1 MSETKASRA
10 PSIVA
15 DAIGTDNKK
24 NNDILMQAVS
34 EAIKAAYLVLESDS
48 ICTCKA
54 RVICTNATEDSK
66 PHHMRTEEGMV
77 HMGNIEE
84 LNRTNI
90 EPSDNFEGCTKSSDG
105 KCMIAQKYKEWI
117 ADQEWK
123 AVDETSSQGE
133 GKEKLNKETSYMVCT
148 EYEGVIYFYDDGQ
161 VIKDFLDEENDGDFS
176 EWAWAKRIDKIAYF
190 KTFIEAAKI
199 EQLKWGIPWQLTLS
213 QIAYESGWGEKVPID
228 IYTEVYSYNLF
239 GIKNL
244 NPESEE
250 DFVRIWTHENINLMT
265 WEAWEKE
272 QERWAQNGEKP
283 IKEEDTGMVKIIQP
297 FRRFDSYE
305 DGIAFHSKVLMG
317 DRYSAAWE
325 YEDNPY
331 IYLAIIA
338 PIYAPPGVEY
348 VKQAGKIMDDYFE
361 WEDKEKDLEEYQSW
375 MQKQNR

>member
-1 MSETKASRA
+1 MSETKPSRA

-34 EAIKAAYLVLESDS
+34 EAIKAAYLVLENDS

-66 PHHMRTEEGMV
+66 PHHMKTEDGLV

-161 VIKDFLDEENDGDFS
+161 VIKDFLDEANDGDFT
-176 EWAWAKRIDKIAYF
+176 ERFKEKHPEKLAYL
-190 KTFIEAAKI
+190 KQYLEAAKI
-199 EQLKWGIPWQLTLS
+199 EQLRTGVPWQLTLG
-213 QIAYESGWGEKVPID
+213 QLVQEAGWNKVVPED
-228 IYTEVYSYNLF
+228 IYTGVYSYNLF

-244 NPESEE
+244 NPESED
-250 DFVRIWTHENINLMT
+250 DFVRAWTPEETTVSGLKK
-265 WEAWEKE
+265 WEEEHKKWALKGEELEIVEKKGNE
-272 QERWAQNGEKP
+272 
-283 IKEEDTGMVKIIQP
+283 MKIRVIQP

-305 DGIAFHSKVLMG
+305 DGMAFHSKVLG
-317 DRYSAAWE
+317 EDRYAEAWE
-325 YEDNPY
+325 YVDNPF
-331 IYLAIIA
+331 IFLAIIA
-338 PIYAPPGVEY
+338 PIYATDSDYEDGVRN
-348 VKQAGKIMDDYFE
+348 IMKGDFE
-361 WEDKEKDLEEYQSW
+361 WADKEEDLEEYQSW
-375 MQKQNR
+375 MQNR